1 MGSVGFSSLHSI
13 SIPMHYAVLL
23 RDLRLS
29 VPVFDNNFNKEA
41 FTMIS
46 GALQVLQ
53 QRMSKLDHNL
63 DRFDCSMNQ
72 LEQRIH
78 RMETRMEKLQQES
91 AFLDHEDAATDLP
104 CSSQIGGDDDDE
116 DDKDKGPNI
125 TVMSSSHDRCLSSS
139 QQLVV
144 HPGAALNN
152 FPALTTVPQRP
163 PMQYLLGVGPAASES
178 NTDDYEKQQTT
189 IIERISIP
197 QAQERHA

>member
-78 RMETRMEKLQQES
+78 RMETRMEKLQ
-91 AFLDHEDAATDLP
+91 FLDQDNAATDLP
-104 CSSQIGGDDDDE
+104 CPSQIGDDDDE
-116 DDKDKGPNI
+116 DDDKDKVPNI
-125 TVMSSSHDRCLSSS
+125 TMMSSSHDRCLSSS

>member
-63 DRFDCSMNQ
+63 DRFDCGMNQ

-91 AFLDHEDAATDLP
+91 AFLDQDNVATDLP
-104 CSSQIGGDDDDE
+104 CPSQIEDDDE
-116 DDKDKGPNI
+116 EDKDEVPNI
-125 TVMSSSHDRCLSSS
+125 TVMSSTHDHCISSS
-139 QQLVV
+139 QQLVI

-152 FPALTTVPQRP
+152 FPDLTAVRERP
-163 PMQYLLGVGPAASES
+163 PMHYLLGVGPAASES
-178 NTDDYEKQQTT
+178 NTEDYEKQQTT

>member
-1 MGSVGFSSLHSI
+1 M
-13 SIPMHYAVLL
+13 

-53 QRMSKLDHNL
+53 QRLSKLDHNL
-63 DRFDCSMNQ
+63 DRFDCGMNQ

-91 AFLDHEDAATDLP
+91 AFLDQDNVATDLP
-104 CSSQIGGDDDDE
+104 CPSQIEDGDDE
-116 DDKDKGPNI
+116 EDKDEVSNI
-125 TVMSSSHDRCLSSS
+125 TAMSSSHDPCMSSS
-139 QQLVV
+139 QQLVI
-144 HPGAALNN
+144 HSGAALHH
-152 FPALTTVPQRP
+152 FPALTSVRERP
-163 PMQYLLGVGPAASES
+163 PMQFLLGAGPAASES
-178 NTDDYEKQQTT
+178 NTDDSEKQQTT

-197 QAQERHA
+197 QA